1 MDVHVPIQVSVH
13 VISHTSESLLVN
25 IDGDMFGLLHN
36 TIQLL
41 HIQHVDML
49 ILRKN
54 LSYDYSHVRDVRG
67 RGGDEVKGDQ
77 WRQGEVIERVNLLR
91 ESKMK
96 EVMKERGS
104 EGGGWEGKWSRAAN
118 LLQVGYP
125 LLLLVHQLPLF
136 PGNSSI
142 LTNLH

>member
-77 WRQGEVIERVNLLR
+77 WR
-91 ESKMK
+91 
-96 EVMKERGS
+96 
-104 EGGGWEGKWSRAAN
+104 
-118 LLQVGYP
+118 
-125 LLLLVHQLPLF
+125 
-136 PGNSSI
+136 
-142 LTNLH
+142 